1 MLKGFIVLFV
11 FKLSKLKYK
20 TLIRPLE
27 NAFEYLTPVGEMK
40 PDVIQSANHWVELY
54 LVRPFVFFSK
64 ADIILQFKRL
74 FEEM

>member
-1 MLKGFIVLFV
+1 MSN
-11 FKLSKLKYK
+11 FKEKLKFK
-20 TLIRPLE
+20 TLIRPL
-27 NAFEYLTPVGEMK
+27 NAFESLAPLKEMK
-40 PDVIQSANHWVELY
+40 PDVVTQSANHWVELY

>member
-1 MLKGFIVLFV
+1 MN
-11 FKLSKLKYK
+11 FKEKLKCK
-20 TLIRPLE
+20 TLIRPL
-27 NAFEYLTPVGEMK
+27 NAFEGLAPLREMK
-40 PDVIQSANHWVELY
+40 PDEVIQSANHWVELY